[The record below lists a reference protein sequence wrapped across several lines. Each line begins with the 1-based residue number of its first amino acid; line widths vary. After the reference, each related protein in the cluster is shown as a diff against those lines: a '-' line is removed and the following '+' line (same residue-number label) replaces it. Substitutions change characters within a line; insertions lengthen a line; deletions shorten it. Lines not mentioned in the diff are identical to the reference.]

1 MSEQELDELNT
12 YEVQRKVITWE
23 TQTVEAT
30 SFENAIEIAEEE
42 EDWDGVYDQSEP
54 TETYWVSDVYG
65 KEAKI
70 RDDQGNWESA
80 L

>member
-1 MSEQELDELNT
+1 MSEQEELTT